1 MRQEPV
7 DLAQEVEAA
16 TFDVKM
22 DILLGA
28 NQMGSDGS
36 GPTIYAGDH
45 QVSIGWIRYHAT

>member
-7 DLAQEVEAA
+7 ELAQEVEAA

-28 NQMGSDGS
+28 SQIGSDGF

-45 QVSIGWIRYHAT
+45 QVAFGLIR